1 MNEERQV
8 AIRQPLSRIRWQQVR
23 LLRIVITEAFHTQNP
38 QAAEPLFSTL
48 ILPPKTPMGT
58 GFHGKPTTC
67 SDTKR
72 APRQSWNQT
81 LRTRTSGTVC
91 THAARIDSWIE
102 KNMGRRVRG
111 SFGHTEFPECLQ

>member
-72 APRQSWNQT
+72 PPRQSWNQT

-91 THAARIDSWIE
+91 THAARAGQSERSRAID
-102 KNMGRRVRG
+102 RQ
-111 SFGHTEFPECLQ
+111 FPVQGDAHVP

>member
-72 APRQSWNQT
+72 PPRQSWNQT

-91 THAARIDSWIE
+91 THAASSSSYMSTKTGE
-102 KNMGRRVRG
+102 
-111 SFGHTEFPECLQ
+111 LQN